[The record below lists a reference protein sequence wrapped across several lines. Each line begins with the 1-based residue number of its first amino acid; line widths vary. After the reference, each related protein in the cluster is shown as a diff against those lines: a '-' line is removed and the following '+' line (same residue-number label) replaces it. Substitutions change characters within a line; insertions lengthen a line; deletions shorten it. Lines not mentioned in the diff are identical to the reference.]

1 MTADQLSKVSA
12 ANEKLKA
19 IHSQIERF
27 LDHRM
32 RHRPLSSAAMRTSP
46 RPISPRRS
54 RGRGPEIQRQSA
66 TLIELY
72 QGRVG
77 RFVLSMLG
85 NDPDWEDVAQV
96 TFVKMMLGIER
107 LQSVEIFES
116 WLFKIARNSSL
127 DHLRRR
133 RWRRL
138 FMSWEPHHGG
148 SPRPARGFEDARLAQ
163 VERALILTARRSAR
177 TDTADARERL
187 ELRRPRAHNRRT
199 PAAVKSRLFRARSRL
214 RALISKGDES

>member
-1 MTADQLSKVSA
+1 
-12 ANEKLKA
+12 
-19 IHSQIERF
+19 
-27 LDHRM
+27 M
-32 RHRPLSSAAMRTSP
+32 RHRPLSTAASP
-46 RPISPRRS
+46 LVPAPDLAAAVERARAADHAAIR
-54 RGRGPEIQRQSA
+54 E
-66 TLIELY
+66 LIELY

-107 LQSVEIFES
+107 LQSIEIFES
-116 WLFKIARNSSL
+116 WLFKIARNSCL

-138 FMSWEPHHGG
+138 FTSWQPHHGEVAV
-148 SPRPARGFEDARLAQ
+148 PARCFEDARLAQ
-163 VERALILTARRSAR
+163 VERALILMPADQRELILLMRENDWSYGDLARITGA
-177 TDTADARERL
+177 
-187 ELRRPRAHNRRT
+187 T

>member
-1 MTADQLSKVSA
+1 
-12 ANEKLKA
+12 
-19 IHSQIERF
+19 
-27 LDHRM
+27 M
-32 RHRPLSSAAMRTSP
+32 RHRPLSIAALP
-46 RPISPRRS
+46 LVPALDLA
-54 RGRGPEIQRQSA
+54 A
-66 TLIELY
+66 TVERARAADHAAIRELIELY

-85 NDPDWEDVAQV
+85 NDSDWEDVAQV

-107 LQSVEIFES
+107 LQSTEIFES

-138 FMSWEPHHGG
+138 FTSWQPHDGEVAV
-148 SPRPARGFEDARLAQ
+148 PARCFEDARLAQ
-163 VERALILTARRSAR
+163 VERALILMPADQRELILLMRENDWSYGDLARITGA
-177 TDTADARERL
+177 
-187 ELRRPRAHNRRT
+187 T